1 MLTLCYVLERLMCK
15 IPDEM
20 LSERFLIL
28 MNKQIY
34 KSGASTIREKVYTCY
49 T

>member
-1 MLTLCYVLERLMCK
+1 MLRL

-28 MNKQIY
+28 MNKQMF
-34 KSGASTIREKVYTCY
+34 KSGALTFREINKCVLVIHEYT
-49 T
+49 